1 MTGSKCKHC
10 NQFIAGSRKTMR
22 MHLIVCEPKRP
33 YICDA
38 KMGNGSCGRRFE
50 SAKGLGIHRGNF
62 HTAAEKDAK
71 FSCDTNGCG
80 FGTNSL
86 SSLDAHQEKCRTGTF
101 RRRSRSHS
109 RALSIPRA
117 PSIPR
122 ASSIPRA
129 PSVMR
134 TANIPRI
141 VPTEE
146 GVGTPAAASAIA
158 ERRRSVAGAA
168 TPSRP
173 AHRAHVHDD
182 DDVEGFVAS
191 PGAADGVPVSPF
203 PAGIVDEQ
211 GLYNLRLLDPAT
223 AREIMYE
230 QHKSL
235 DHLMDD
241 MQKKLDT
248 LKNIVDD
255 EQLPADL
262 TDFEEQL
269 KDYCQNFAADAL
281 EKSGQINLGIAE
293 RALLAEPS
301 NETNSVDNGSQ

>member
-1 MTGSKCKHC
+1 MKV
-10 NQFIAGSRKTMR
+10 
-22 MHLIVCEPKRP
+22 HLVACVRKRP
-33 YICDA
+33 YMCDA
-38 KMGNGSCGRRFE
+38 KMEDGSTCGRCFE
-50 SAKGLGIHRGNF
+50 SAKGLGSHRGGF
-62 HTAAEKDAK
+62 HTAAEKGAK
-71 FSCDTNGCG
+71 FSCDINGCG
-80 FGTNSL
+80 FGTDTPRL
-86 SSLDAHQEKCRTGTF
+86 LEAHRERCRTGLI
-101 RRRSRSHS
+101 RRSRSHS
-109 RALSIPRA
+109 RALSVSRVPSVSRA
-117 PSIPR
+117 PSVAREPSIAR
-122 ASSIPRA
+122 APSVMRTSSIPRA

-134 TANIPRI
+134 TSSVPRI

-146 GVGTPAAASAIA
+146 GIGTPAA
-158 ERRRSVAGAA
+158 RRRSVAGAA

-173 AHRAHVHDD
+173 ASRAHVHDD
-182 DDVEGFVAS
+182 DDAGGFVAS

-203 PAGIVDEQ
+203 PTGIVDEQ

-262 TDFEEQL
+262 SNFEKQL
-269 KDYCQNFAADAL
+269 KDYRQNFAADAL

-293 RALLAEPS
+293 RAGLAEA
-301 NETNSVDNGSQ
+301 NDNQI